1 MNKPNSDLMT
11 TREVAE
17 KLKVHQ
23 RTVQR
28 WIAMGRLHAMK
39 VGPKMW
45 RVHYSD
51 LNAFLKDSNA
61 RITKEE

>member
-1 MNKPNSDLMT
+1 MNKPNSDFMT

-28 WIAMGRLHAMK
+28 WIAMGRLNAMK

-45 RVHYSD
+45 RVQYSD
-51 LNAFLKDSNA
+51 LNAFLKASNT
-61 RITKEE
+61 RTTKEE